1 MISVQDGTR
10 HQWRVFGRQVG
21 AEEISVRL
29 TCLLIVIHFVTLCY
43 PGKDETTGNER
54 PQEEA
59 RLRLTSKESTR
70 GKDCWRWRCGKV
82 AVEVGGG
89 PRSEALGGEQRISVI
104 SRSGESGRV
113 G

>member
-1 MISVQDGTR
+1 M
-10 HQWRVFGRQVG
+10 
-21 AEEISVRL
+21 RL